1 MKIKVNKEYKS
12 IPSSLNFELPLFTVL
27 TGENGSG
34 KTHLF
39 EVISNTN
46 LSDVI
51 IGDCKIKNI
60 VYIPFGDLSPRVDES
75 CDPAQIAQRIK
86 LIARDVENGKAQVAR
101 RSSAVIPIEHKEQDP
116 IMRHIGNAEHKEIV
130 LSICEKFDIFPS
142 DLNEDII
149 ADGISSVG
157 LSKGDFFNAQFALIF
172 KNYHVRYLDNK
183 LNKVYLD
190 EGVEGAGQFLSEECF
205 YNRFGAPPWDF
216 VNSVLDRLNLPYKV
230 NNPLGTKRDSTFYFK
245 LVHKVSGIEI
255 STNDLSTGEKT
266 LMSLA
271 LAIYNSTGS
280 GDRAQALIVDEPDAP
295 LHPSMSKLML
305 EILEEEIVIKHKI
318 PVLISTHSPTTIA
331 CAPPTSLYKVSVQN
345 KVPARCSLE
354 DSLEFLA
361 YGIPNL
367 RVSVERRRQVF
378 VEHQNDVEYFE
389 LLFEIVSR
397 KVNFNVLP
405 EFLPPHFHNG
415 SNCSDVINIVKS
427 LRDKGN
433 DRVYGLIDF
442 DMKNNPEKQI
452 IVLGNQTRYAIEN
465 FVFDPFFLGVYLIHK
480 NFTPPYDVGLESCYS
495 YVDVVNLIGK
505 DYAYAQRVVDAVES
519 KLSSRV
525 SLTEKVA
532 VELLNG
538 RSLYIDS
545 FFIKNN
551 GHDLERIVK
560 DVWPILNSVR
570 SNNDSD
576 KKLKKEIINSVIKD
590 FPGFVSQDIVR
601 TFKAIE

>member
-1 MKIKVNKEYKS
+1 MKIRINKEYKS
-12 IPSSLNFELPLFTVL
+12 ISSSLSFELPLFTVL

-39 EVISNTN
+39 EAISNSK

-51 IGDCKIKNI
+51 VDDSKITNI
-60 VYIPFGDLSPRVDES
+60 VYIPFGDLSPKVDES

-86 LIARDVENGKAQVAR
+86 LIARDVENAKEQLAR
-101 RSSAVIPIEHKEQDP
+101 RPNTVVEPGSKEQDP
-116 IMRHIGNAEHKEIV
+116 IMRYIGNADHKEVV

-142 DLNEDII
+142 ELNEDII
-149 ADGISSVG
+149 ADGISSVR

-190 EGVEGAGQFLSEECF
+190 DGVEGGGQYLSEEEF
-205 YNRFGAPPWDF
+205 REKFGAPPWDF
-216 VNSVLDRLNLPYKV
+216 VNSVLDRLDLPYTV
-230 NNPLGTKRDSTFYFK
+230 NNPMLTKRDSTFYFK
-245 LVHKVSGIEI
+245 LVHKISGIEV

-305 EILEEEIVIKHKI
+305 EILEEEIVMKHQI

-331 CAPPTSLYKVSVQN
+331 CAPPTSLYKVSAEN

-354 DSLEFLA
+354 ESMGFLA

-389 LLFEIVSR
+389 LFFEIVSR
-397 KVNFNVLP
+397 KVKFDVLP
-405 EFLPPHFHNG
+405 EFLPPHTHTG
-415 SNCSDVINIVKS
+415 SNCSDVISIVKN

-442 DMKNNPEKQI
+442 DMKNRPESQI
-452 IVLGNQTRYAIEN
+452 IILGNETRYAIEN

-480 NFTPPYDVGLESCYS
+480 NFAQPSDVGLDSCFS
-495 YVDVVNLIGK
+495 YVDVVKLISK
-505 DYAYAQRVVDAVES
+505 SHDDAQKIVDAVES
-519 KLSSRV
+519 NLSSRV
-525 SLTEKVA
+525 TLSGKVS
-532 VELLNG
+532 VELLSG
-538 RSLYIDS
+538 KSLSIDS
-545 FFIKNN
+545 FFIKSN
-551 GHDLERIVK
+551 GHDLEKTVK
-560 DVWPILNSVR
+560 DVWPVLNSVR
-570 SNNDSD
+570 SNNGGD
-576 KKLKKEIINSVIKD
+576 KTLKKEIISTVIKD
-590 FPGFVSQDIVR
+590 FPDFVSQDMVN
-601 TFKAIE
+601 TFRAIE